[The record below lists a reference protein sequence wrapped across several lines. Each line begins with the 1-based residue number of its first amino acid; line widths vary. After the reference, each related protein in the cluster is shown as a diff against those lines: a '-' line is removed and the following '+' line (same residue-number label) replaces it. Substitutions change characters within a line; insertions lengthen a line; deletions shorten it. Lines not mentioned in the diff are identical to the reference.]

1 MTAIHKVVVDN
12 NTEEEVNPILF
23 EWSAM
28 DNPDN
33 MEYDFYYNNVVSNG
47 ININCCC
54 VILCCP
60 WIIPCIPIMK
70 ETAKNTIKSQ
80 KLSITSTHINF
91 EDKQVGCCFLCPCT
105 PINKHTVQ
113 LQDIMSITK
122 SETQLCLNSISV
134 EETLIVVQGCKKT
147 NQILKTIKEN
157 IFKYRPKKNQIN
169 EFDIPHLTSSYN
181 DNDQTSSI
189 TVDPEMHTFEINIT
203 WKKYERKFEALF
215 YLDNL
220 GTIYQI
226 DDRRNISALEIWSP
240 PVNRPRGENDRCKL
254 RFNLPDKVTSQTFLK
269 VLEDSRDSFITHH
282 ALCSIDIMK
291 NK

>member
-1 MTAIHKVVVDN
+1 
-12 NTEEEVNPILF
+12 
-23 EWSAM
+23 
-28 DNPDN
+28 
-33 MEYDFYYNNVVSNG
+33 
-47 ININCCC
+47 
-54 VILCCP
+54 
-60 WIIPCIPIMK
+60 MK

-113 LQDIMSITK
+113 LQDIMCITK
-122 SETQLCLNSISV
+122 SETQLCLYSISV

-147 NQILKTIKEN
+147 NQILKTIQEN

-189 TVDPEMHTFEINIT
+189 TVNPEMHTFEINIT

-220 GTIYQI
+220 GTIDQI

-269 VLEDSRDSFITHH
+269 VLEDSRDAFITQ
-282 ALCSIDIMK
+282 
-291 NK
+291 